1 MRQRTL
7 ARELALQSLFQ
18 HEVWRRVSA
27 EPAGSLTEIMGS
39 ERRDPHQIAYAT
51 RLVEG
56 VLESLEEIDELI
68 GRAATNWKL
77 SRLASVDRNV
87 LRLALYELLYSPE
100 VPPKVVIDE
109 AINLAKKFS
118 TEQSGAFVNGVLDR
132 IYSDLRLA
140 DANADGSPQT

>member
-27 EPAGSLTEIMGS
+27 APAGSLTEITGS
-39 ERRDPHQIAYAT
+39 ERRDPDQIAYAT